1 VSPRNTPSIA
11 EEPSFPRQNPG
22 GSLQAAGTIVVKFE
36 REVMPG
42 KRIALKV
49 KGLEKAFGSRKVV
62 DGLSLTIRRGEIFSL
77 LGPNGAGKTT
87 AIKILYGSLA
97 PDGGTILYEGR
108 DFSANRREVKLTIG
122 VCSQNDTIDYDL
134 SVCDNLEVFGTY
146 YHLPAEE
153 ARSRAAKLLRQF
165 GLEDYRRNTARM
177 LSGGLKR
184 RLQIARAL
192 INRPRVVFLDEP
204 TVGLDPHSRR
214 ELWDLLHQLRQEGI
228 TVFLTTHYMDE
239 ALSDHVVI
247 LDEGRVIEEGAP
259 AEMTRRHFGKFI
271 LQVRESAAVQDF
283 LKKEGISF
291 FRGYGQL
298 TVHAG
303 EDVIKRL
310 AEGMSG
316 EEIVRRKPNL
326 EDLFIKLTGR
336 GL

>member
-1 VSPRNTPSIA
+1 M
-11 EEPSFPRQNPG
+11 
-22 GSLQAAGTIVVKFE
+22 VKFE
-36 REVMPG
+36 GGVMPEE
-42 KRIALKV
+42 RIALEV
-49 KGLEKAFGSRKVV
+49 KGLEKAFGPRKVV
-62 DGLSLTIRRGEIFSL
+62 DGLSLTLRRGEIFSL

-97 PDGGTILYEGR
+97 PDGGSILYEGR

-153 ARSRAAKLLRQF
+153 ARSRAATLLRQF

-239 ALSDHVVI
+239 AETLSDHVVI

-259 AEMTRRHFGKFI
+259 AEMTGRHFGRFI
-271 LQVRESAAVQDF
+271 LQLRESPAAREF
-283 LKKEGISF
+283 LEGEGVSF

-303 EDVIKRL
+303 EDVINRL
-310 AEGMSG
+310 AQGMSG

-326 EDLFIKLTGR
+326 EDLFVKLTGR

>member
-1 VSPRNTPSIA
+1 MPR
-11 EEPSFPRQNPG
+11 E
-22 GSLQAAGTIVVKFE
+22 
-36 REVMPG
+36 
-42 KRIALKV
+42 RIALEV
-49 KGLEKAFGSRKVV
+49 KGLEKAFGPRKVV
-62 DGLSLTIRRGEIFSL
+62 DGLSLTLRRGEIFSL

-87 AIKILYGSLA
+87 AIKILYGSLT
-97 PDGGTILYEGR
+97 PDAGTIFYEGR
-108 DFSANRREVKLTIG
+108 DFCAHRREVKLTIG
-122 VCSQNDTIDYDL
+122 VCGQNDTIDYDL

-153 ARSRAAKLLRQF
+153 ARSQAVKLLGQF
-165 GLEDYRRNTARM
+165 GLDDYRHNTARM

-239 ALSDHVVI
+239 AETLSDHVVI
-247 LDEGRVIEEGAP
+247 LDEGRVIEEGSP
-259 AEMTRRHFGKFI
+259 SEMTARHFGKFVF
-271 LQVRESAAVQDF
+271 QVRESPAAQDF
-283 LKKEGISF
+283 LKREGVSF

-298 TVHAG
+298 TVYAG
-303 EDVIKRL
+303 EDVIEHL
-310 AEGMSG
+310 TAGMAG

>member
-1 VSPRNTPSIA
+1 MKLVVEYEEKTMHSERNA
-11 EEPSFPRQNPG
+11 
-22 GSLQAAGTIVVKFE
+22 L
-36 REVMPG
+36 EVQ
-42 KRIALKV
+42 
-49 KGLEKAFGSRKVV
+49 GLAKAFGPRKVV
-62 DGLSLTIRRGEIFSL
+62 DNLSLTLRRGEIFSL

-97 PDGGTILYEGR
+97 PDAGTIFYDGR
-108 DFSANRREVKLTIG
+108 DFSVDRREVKLTIG
-122 VCSQNDTIDYDL
+122 VCGQNDTIDYDL

-146 YHLPAEE
+146 YHLPAAE
-153 ARSRAAKLLRQF
+153 ARSRAMELLRQF

-239 ALSDHVVI
+239 AETLSDHVVI
-247 LDEGRVIEEGAP
+247 LDEGRVLEEGAP
-259 AEMTRRHFGKFI
+259 ADMMGRHFGKFI
-271 LQVRESAAVQDF
+271 LQVRESPAARDV
-283 LKKEGISF
+283 LKREGVLF

-298 TVHAG
+298 TVYAG
-303 EDVIKRL
+303 EEVIQRL
-310 AEGMSG
+310 TNRMTG
-316 EEIVRRKPNL
+316 EEVVRRRPNL